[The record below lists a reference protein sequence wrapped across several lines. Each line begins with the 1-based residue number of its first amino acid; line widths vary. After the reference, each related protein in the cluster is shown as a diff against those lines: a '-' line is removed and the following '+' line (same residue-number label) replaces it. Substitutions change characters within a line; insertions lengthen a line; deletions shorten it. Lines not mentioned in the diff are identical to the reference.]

1 MLCTCTYV
9 YFNSLLLRLL
19 SCGRNNVAIKLIN
32 SKSKRLSLFCCL
44 GRSLLTLWHYQW
56 GAFISG
62 RPRFLRRILYVECLC
77 WYIADSRAV
86 GMGCSELRGSEGRLD
101 PLSSWELLRRLRL
114 LPCSQ
119 NVQSCYCKLEC
130 VIRGDELL
138 DLTCKLGFLVGKCV
152 TSLANMQGQI
162 IHIYFGNTLPF
173 RLLNWASAKGME
185 RGLRDSWHEGLCVF
199 MNVNNQKGF
208 CNENPDCLLGLMIAC
223 LNIFA

>member
-1 MLCTCTYV
+1 MRSVCADT
-9 YFNSLLLRLL
+9 LLIHGLWAWD
-19 SCGRNNVAIKLIN
+19 V
-32 SKSKRLSLFCCL
+32 
-44 GRSLLTLWHYQW
+44 RSW
-56 GAFISG
+56 GVQ
-62 RPRFLRRILYVECLC
+62 R
-77 WYIADSRAV
+77 D
-86 GMGCSELRGSEGRLD
+86 GSIHG
-101 PLSSWELLRRLRL
+101 SSWELLRRLRL

-199 MNVNNQKGF
+199 MNVNNQKSF